1 MVLGYQEKYNLV
13 NIMKNG
19 IGMPL
24 TLEFLKLC
32 LMVETKDI
40 MLSDVI
46 FIYRE
51 RIFKTIRL

>member
-1 MVLGYQEKYNLV
+1 
-13 NIMKNG
+13 MKNG

-46 FIYRE
+46 FISTE